1 MTRGS
6 PCFWGSA
13 KAVPSLSQ
21 GQVSRSRLT
30 LGPFG
35 GPDDERGHRAW
46 LRYVDRVTARDLRT
60 LRVVG
65 QRYRII
71 YSIEPGAGT
80 VHIVAAGIGREGVRD
95 DVYALAQK
103 LVRLGLAPSSRPRKA
118 DSGRA
123 VPKKKK

>member
-1 MTRGS
+1 LNSSRRHKVLWTDTALGLLERLGDRRIQQQLFDTS
-6 PCFWGSA
+6 KRLETDPEKQG
-13 KAVPSLSQ
+13 KAL
-21 GQVSRSRLT
+21 RADL
-30 LGPFG
+30 LGF
-35 GPDDERGHRAW
+35 
-46 LRYVDRVTARDLRT
+46 RT
-60 LRVVG
+60 PRVVG

-80 VHIVAAGIGREGVRD
+80 VHIVAAGIRRESARD